1 VTAGQGNLG
10 GAIAQLWARQRDDL
24 VRRVEVIE
32 SAIAA
37 LRTGGLTQEQRLL
50 AARAAHRIAGAAGS
64 FGFADAARY
73 GRELETALGR
83 GPMPEDVDRL
93 TELVRGIRQKLE
105 LGAAEVETFADSFND
120 MIGEVKTVVDQL
132 HEVEQM
138 KTRFI
143 STVSHELRTPLTSIT
158 GYLHLLERGV
168 AGPLT
173 EAQLDFVH
181 VALRNS
187 DRLASLIDDL
197 LTLSRFDAGRVSLDR
212 RRVDLVRQLRDLREE
227 MEPVADEAESRLA
240 LETPPEL
247 VIEGDP
253 QRLQQSFANLVS
265 NAIKFNR
272 PGGQVR
278 ISAAASSREAIVEV
292 SDEGVGIPPAEIPR
306 IGERFFRA
314 STTMNMPGSGLG
326 LAITREIVER
336 HGGRLE
342 IDSQVGKGSSFRIR
356 LPRESG

>member
-1 VTAGQGNLG
+1 VAASQGDLG
-10 GAIAQLWARQRDDL
+10 GAIAQLWSQQRDDL

-32 SAIAA
+32 SAIAM
-37 LRTGGLTQEQRLL
+37 LRVGGLSPDQRL
-50 AARAAHRIAGAAGS
+50 AAERAAHRIARAAGS
-64 FGFADAARY
+64 FGFADAARH
-73 GRELETALGR
+73 GRELERTLGR
-83 GPMPEDVDRL
+83 GPLPDDADRL
-93 TELVRGIRQKLE
+93 AELVQGIRRKLE

-120 MIGEVKTVVDQL
+120 MIGEVQIVVDQL

-138 KTRFI
+138 KTRFL

-158 GYLHLLERGV
+158 GYLQLLERGV

-173 EAQLDFVH
+173 PPQLDFVH

-187 DRLASLIDDL
+187 DRLASLVDDL
-197 LTLSRFDAGRVSLDR
+197 LTLSKFDAGRVSLDR
-212 RRVDLVRQLRDLREE
+212 RHLDLVPQLRDLREE
-227 MEPVADEAESRLA
+227 MEPVADEADSHLA
-240 LETPPEL
+240 LETPSEL
-247 VIEGDP
+247 LIEGDP
-253 QRLQQSFANLVS
+253 QRLQQSFTNLVS

-272 PGGQVR
+272 PGGEVR

-292 SDEGVGIPPAEIPR
+292 EDEGVGIPPAELSR

-314 STTMNMPGSGLG
+314 STTMNLPGSGLG

-342 IDSQVGKGSSFRIR
+342 IDSQVGKGSRFRIR
-356 LPRESG
+356 LPRVSG